1 MYNENRPGNIL
12 DNDKDERLVFKN
24 NILQICITLYIPT
37 HRQLEIIGCM

>member
-24 NILQICITLYIPT
+24 NILQICSTFLHPYT
-37 HRQLEIIGCM
+37 